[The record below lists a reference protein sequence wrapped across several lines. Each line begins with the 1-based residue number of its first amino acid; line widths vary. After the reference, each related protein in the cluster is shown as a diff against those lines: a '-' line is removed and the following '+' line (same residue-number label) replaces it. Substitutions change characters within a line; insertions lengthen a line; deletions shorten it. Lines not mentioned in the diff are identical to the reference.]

1 MLIASPAVRVL
12 IAEDESRLAELLQ
25 RYLTGRGH
33 KVTVTADGRS
43 ALRTLRACPFDV
55 ALLDIEM
62 PELDGLEVL
71 RRVREDSAPA
81 ECIIITG
88 HSTIDTAVAAVR
100 LGAYD
105 YLSKPYRM
113 EEIDLLVRRAC
124 EKRRMAAEN
133 RRLQDQLSR
142 GDAIRDMGSG
152 SPAMR
157 SAMAAARRAAEGEAP
172 VLIVGEPGSG
182 RESMARLIHL
192 ESTRATGPLVTVNCA
207 RASRDAGEGFL
218 FGVERVSDFDPH
230 GTALATLGHIEEAA
244 GGTLVL
250 QEVECLDDG
259 VQVAL
264 GEAIVRGAYRRVGA
278 RQRLDVEARIIATTA
293 VDAETGPPRPLRTDL
308 LASLSA
314 SVIAVP
320 PLRERTSD
328 IASLAQAFVNEVS
341 RGHSIAIE
349 PEALT
354 ALEKYDWPGNVRE
367 LRNVIE
373 RAVMIT
379 QGDWIRVADLSTS
392 MSKASMSEAEGNALS
407 LETMERTHIADVLR
421 QADWHQGRAAAMLGI
436 SAKTLYRKIR
446 EYGFARPHTTVAE

>member
-1 MLIASPAVRVL
+1 MQTAPAAVRIL
-12 IAEDESRLAELLQ
+12 IAEDEARLADLLQ

-33 KVTVTADGRS
+33 KVTVTTDGRS

-71 RRVREDSAPA
+71 KRVREENAPA

-124 EKRRMAAEN
+124 EKRRMTAEN
-133 RRLQDQLSR
+133 RRLQERLSR
-142 GDAIRDMGSG
+142 GDVIRDMSSG
-152 SPAMR
+152 SPPMR
-157 SAMAAARRAAEGEAP
+157 AAVAAAGRAAVGDSS

-182 RESMARLIHL
+182 RESMARLIHHA
-192 ESTRATGPLVTVNCA
+192 SGRASGPLVTVNCA
-207 RASRDAGEGFL
+207 RASRGAGEGFL
-218 FGVERVSDFDPH
+218 FGVERNGEREPH
-230 GTALATLGHIEEAA
+230 GAAAEALGHIEEAA
-244 GGTLVL
+244 SGTLVL

-264 GEAIVRGAYRRVGA
+264 AEAIVRGTYRRVGS
-278 RQRLDVEARIIATTA
+278 RQRLDVEARLIATTA
-293 VDAETGPPRPLRTDL
+293 VDVESGPTRPLRSDL

-320 PLRERTSD
+320 PLRERTTD

-341 RGHSIAIE
+341 RGRNIAIE

-354 ALEKYDWPGNVRE
+354 ALENYNWPGNVHE

-373 RAVMIT
+373 RAVMLT
-379 QGDWIRVADLSTS
+379 NGGWIRVIDLSICMEGS
-392 MSKASMSEAEGNALS
+392 ASGHGADDALS
-407 LETMERTHIADVLR
+407 LETVERAHIATVLR
-421 QADWHQGRAAAMLGI
+421 QAEWHQGRAAAMLGI

-446 EYGFARPHTTVAE
+446 EYGFERPQSAAAE